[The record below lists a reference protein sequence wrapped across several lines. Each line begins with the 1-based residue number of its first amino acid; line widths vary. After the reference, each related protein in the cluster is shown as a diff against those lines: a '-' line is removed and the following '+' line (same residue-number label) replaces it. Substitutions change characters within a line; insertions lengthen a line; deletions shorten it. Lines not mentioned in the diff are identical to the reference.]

1 MWALV
6 KRVAAHLP
14 AALGLVLLVGA
25 VYVVQREFRHLNVR
39 DVGHAL
45 AAIPNRALIISAV
58 MTVLSYG
65 LLTFYDRLATIY
77 AGHRMSFLRTALA
90 SFCAS
95 ALAHNL
101 GFAAVSGAAVRYR
114 LYGHWGLTPVQIG
127 KVVAFSSLT
136 FGLGGMTLGGA
147 IMFTEPGA
155 FAVLFSSPA
164 AGHGAGAAISGWPF
178 YLAGALMWIV
188 VVTYVIVASFF
199 PVLNVRGRVI
209 ELPGWRMALA
219 QVALATADVSLTAS
233 IFYELL
239 PHARGLTWMRFL
251 AVYLGSYAAGL
262 VSNVPGGLG
271 VFDTAML
278 LGLKDTLS
286 APVVLG
292 AIAVYRLYYYV
303 IPLFLAGAM
312 FAGNEVLLGR
322 QRLVGAAI
330 GQARWSEPDFAVAAS
345 TGGVAVCGAILL
357 STGVLDTHPDY
368 AWIDSDFAAF
378 AANAGPYIPS
388 LIGSALMV
396 LAIGLSQ
403 RVTLAWGATIVAL
416 LVGAVLAVL
425 QGEPAFLPAILLL
438 AALSIAPFRAAY
450 YRHAR
455 LLSHPLRPGTVVP
468 LLGLLFGVVWLANV
482 EPKVRILAHTSWWAV
497 VLSRNAPAP
506 VRAAVLLAVCL
517 ALAALWGVIRPGR
530 VRALPWDSENRLR
543 YAALGALPPPE
554 ADGLVMGEGARA
566 GIPFRRVGRVLLGL
580 GDPAG
585 AESDRISAIWRLRDL
600 AQQEGRDA
608 AIWRAGSDF
617 LKIYADLGLTALPL
631 GQDGMP
637 LPEGQP
643 AGTGTRR
650 YLCCVAERDLN
661 VLLPLLPALGRRRFQ
676 TVG

>member
-1 MWALV
+1 MWVWV
-6 KRVAAHLP
+6 KRLAANLP
-14 AALGLVLLVGA
+14 ALLGVVLLVGA

-45 AAIPNRALIISAV
+45 HAIPRHALVTSAILTV
-58 MTVLSYG
+58 MSYG
-65 LLTFYDRLATIY
+65 LLTLYDRLATIY
-77 AGHRMSFLRTALA
+77 AGTHISYARTALA

-114 LYGHWGLTPVQIG
+114 LYAHWGLSTVQIG

-136 FGLGGMTLGGA
+136 FGLGGMMLGGA
-147 IMFTEPGA
+147 ILCTEPS
-155 FAVLFSSPA
+155 AVPVIGTALP
-164 AGHGAGAAISGWPF
+164 HWLLV
-178 YLAGALMWIV
+178 LAGIVMWV
-188 VVTYVIVASFF
+188 VMAAYVAIASFF
-199 PVLNVRGRVI
+199 PVLRLRGRVI

-219 QVALATADVSLTAS
+219 QVSLATADVSLTAS
-233 IFYELL
+233 IVYSLL
-239 PHARGLTWMRFL
+239 PHAHGLSWTRFL

-278 LGLKDTLS
+278 LGLQETHLS
-286 APVVLG
+286 APVVLS
-292 AIAVYRLYYYV
+292 AIAVFRLYFYV

-312 FAGNEVLLGR
+312 FAGNEVFVSR
-322 QRLVGAAI
+322 KRLAGSAP

-345 TGGVAVCGAILL
+345 TGAVAMCGAMLL
-357 STGVLDTHPDY
+357 AIGVLDAHPDY
-368 AWIDSDFAAF
+368 SWIDPDF
-378 AANAGPYIPS
+378 AANAGQYVPS

-416 LVGAVLAVL
+416 LVGAAVAAL
-425 QGEPAFLPAILLL
+425 QGEPSFVSIILIV
-438 AALSIAPFRAAY
+438 AALSIAPFRDAY

-455 LLSHPLRPGTVVP
+455 LLSNPLRHSTILP
-468 LLGLLFGVVWLANV
+468 LMGLLFAVIWLATI
-482 EPKVRILAHTSWWAV
+482 EPKVRSLAHTSWWAV
-497 VLSRNAPAP
+497 VLSRDTPAP

-530 VRALPWDSENRLR
+530 VRAMAWDAESRLR
-543 YAALGALPPPE
+543 YAALGALPPAE
-554 ADGLVMGEGARA
+554 ADGLVMGEAGRA

-585 AESDRISAIWRLRDL
+585 AESDRVSAIWRLRDL
-600 AQQEGRDA
+600 AQQESKDA
-608 AIWRAGSDF
+608 AVWRAGSDL
-617 LKIYADLGLTALPL
+617 LKIYGDLGLTALPL

-637 LPEGQP
+637 LPEGETCP
-643 AGTGTRR
+643 SGIRR
-650 YLCCVAERDLN
+650 YLCCVAERDLG
-661 VLLPLLPALGRRRFQ
+661 VLLPLLPALGRRRFHP
-676 TVG
+676 VSDSV

>member
-1 MWALV
+1 MWPVL
-6 KRVAAHLP
+6 KRLAANLP
-14 AALGLVLLVGA
+14 ALLGVVLLVGA

-45 AAIPNRALIISAV
+45 AAIPNRALVISAV

-77 AGHRMSFLRTALA
+77 AGHRVSFLRTALA

-114 LYGHWGLTPVQIG
+114 LYGHWGLSPVQIG

-155 FAVLFSSPA
+155 VAVLFSSPVFGHA
-164 AGHGAGAAISGWPF
+164 AGTGFPKWPL
-178 YLAGALMWIV
+178 YLAGTLMWIV

-239 PHARGLTWMRFL
+239 PHAPGLTWMRFL
-251 AVYLGSYAAGL
+251 AVYLASYAAGL
-262 VSNVPGGLG
+262 LSNVPGGLG

-278 LGLKDTLS
+278 VGLQASHLTP
-286 APVVLG
+286 PVVLG

-303 IPLFLAGAM
+303 VPLFLAGAL
-312 FAGNEVLLGR
+312 FAGNEVFLGHKK
-322 QRLVGAAI
+322 LAAGAP

-345 TGGVAVCGAILL
+345 TGGVAMCGAMLL
-357 STGVLDTHPDY
+357 SIGVLDAHPDY
-368 AWIDSDFAAF
+368 SWIDPDLAF
-378 AANAGPYIPS
+378 AASAGQYVPS

-403 RVTLAWGATIVAL
+403 RVTLAWGATLVAL
-416 LVGAVLAVL
+416 LAGAALAAL
-425 QGEPAFLPAILLL
+425 QGEPSFVPVILLV
-438 AALSIAPFRAAY
+438 AALSIAPFRDAY

-455 LLSHPLRPGTVVP
+455 LLSNPLRGSTVVP
-468 LLGLLFGVVWLANV
+468 LMGLLFSVVWLANV

-517 ALAALWGVIRPGR
+517 ALAALWGVMRPGR
-530 VRALPWDSENRLR
+530 VRAMPWDAESRLR
-543 YAALGALPPPE
+543 YASLGALAPAE
-554 ADGLVMGEGARA
+554 ADGLVMGEAGRA

-585 AESDRISAIWRLRDL
+585 SDSDRVSAVWRLRDL

-608 AIWRAGSDF
+608 AIWRAGSDL
-617 LKIYADLGLTALPL
+617 LKIYGDLGLTALPL

-637 LPEGQP
+637 LPEGHDQGFE
-643 AGTGTRR
+643 AQR

-676 TVG
+676 VVG